1 MMLKTV
7 AVEDAVGMV
16 LGHDVTQIVPNRFK
30 GRAYRKGHIITAE
43 DVPRLLDI
51 GKRQIYVLELGENYV
66 HEDEAA
72 QRIARAAAGPGLRL
86 SEVSEGRVN
95 LVADRAGLLKI
106 RIEGLNR
113 INAVEEV
120 VFATVHSHQSVAAG
134 RSVAGTRIIP
144 LATRRETVE
153 AVEALC
159 AEYFPLIQV
168 KPFIARR
175 VGIVTT
181 GSEVYSG
188 RIEDKFGPVVRAK
201 FAEMGST
208 VIRQE
213 LVSDDID
220 MTVAAITGLIAD
232 GAELVAVTGGMSVDP
247 DDQTPAS
254 IRAAGGEVVL
264 YGAPIFP
271 GAMFMLATIGE
282 VPVVGLPGCVMYY
295 RSSIFDLVVP
305 RILAAENVTRQD
317 IAAMGH
323 GGFCEGCAD
332 CRYPVCGFGKG
343 GRP

>member
-1 MMLKTV
+1 V
-7 AVEDAVGMV
+7 
-16 LGHDVTQIVPNRFK
+16 
-30 GRAYRKGHIITAE
+30 
-43 DVPRLLDI
+43 
-51 GKRQIYVLELGENYV
+51 
-66 HEDEAA
+66 
-72 QRIARAAAGPGLRL
+72 
-86 SEVSEGRVN
+86 
-95 LVADRAGLLKI
+95 
-106 RIEGLNR
+106 GLNR
-113 INAVEEV
+113 INAIEEV
-120 VFATVHSHQSVAAG
+120 VFATVHSHQAVSAG

-144 LATRRETVE
+144 LSTRRETVE
-153 AVEALC
+153 AVETIC
-159 AEYFPLIQV
+159 AEYFPLIQI
-168 KPFIARR
+168 KPFIPRR

-201 FAEMGST
+201 FAEMGSS

-213 LVSDDID
+213 LVSDDVD
-220 MTVAAITGLIAD
+220 MTVAAISGLIAD

-254 IRAAGGEVVL
+254 IRAAGGKVVV

-305 RILAAENVTRQD
+305 RVMAGENVTRED
-317 IAAMGH
+317 IEAMGH
-323 GGFCEGCAD
+323 GGFCEGCSD